1 HSPESTMPVLL
12 EQLVTPSA
20 QDVADLI
27 KIYHDDPG
35 FAGQD
40 EARIQR
46 FVEERLQTH
55 SLYGGRFNGRLLAA
69 MVVDRQSTPWRMELL
84 CVRSLTRRRGVARR
98 MMELIE
104 AEAATAGQGLIATI
118 PTGDATLLQ
127 LARKAGFHVKQVMP
141 PATIEIEWSPL
152 RIA

>member
-1 HSPESTMPVLL
+1 MPVLL
-12 EQLVTPSA
+12 EQLTTPSA

-27 KIYHDDPG
+27 KIYRDDPG

-40 EARIQR
+40 EAHIRR
-46 FVEERLQTH
+46 LVEERLQAQ

-69 MVVDRQSTPWRMELL
+69 MVVDRQSDPWRMELL

-104 AEAATAGQGLIATI
+104 AEAANAGRGLIATI